1 VRHGAPAKTNELD
14 PLLHPV
20 QVAKLLGVS
29 LSWLAKS
36 RMNGTGPRF
45 VKIGRAVRYAMSAVQ
60 EYIKSHQRVSTSEQ

>member
-1 VRHGAPAKTNELD
+1 MSAPAKTNELD

-20 QVAKLLGVS
+20 QVAKLLSVS

-45 VKIGRAVRYAMSAVQ
+45 VKIGRAVRYATSAVH
-60 EYIKSHQRVSTSEQ
+60 EYIKSRQRLSTSES

>member
-1 VRHGAPAKTNELD
+1 MSAAVKTNEPD

-45 VKIGRAVRYAMSAVQ
+45 VKIGRAVRYALSALQ
-60 EYIKSHQRVSTSEQ
+60 EYIKSRQRLSTSEQ

>member
-1 VRHGAPAKTNELD
+1 MGTSAKTNELD

-60 EYIKSHQRVSTSEQ
+60 EYIKSRQRLSTSEL

>member
-1 VRHGAPAKTNELD
+1 MGAPAKTNELD

-20 QVAKLLGVS
+20 QVAKLVGVS

-45 VKIGRAVRYAMSAVQ
+45 VKIGRAVRYALSAVQ
-60 EYIKSHQRVSTSEQ
+60 EYIKSRQRLSTSEQ

>member
-1 VRHGAPAKTNELD
+1 MGAPAKTNELD

-60 EYIKSHQRVSTSEQ
+60 EYIKKNPSDR